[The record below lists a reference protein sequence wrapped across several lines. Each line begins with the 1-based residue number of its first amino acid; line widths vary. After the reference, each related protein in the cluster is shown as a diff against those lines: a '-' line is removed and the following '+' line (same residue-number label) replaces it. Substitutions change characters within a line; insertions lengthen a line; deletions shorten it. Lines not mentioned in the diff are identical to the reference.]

1 MQSNSQSSTT
11 TTANKRKIL
20 VTCALPYANGSIH
33 LGHLLEHI
41 QTDIWVRFQRM
52 RGNETYFVCADD
64 AHGTPIML
72 KAQELGVTP
81 EAMIAG
87 IRDEHMRD
95 FNDFHISFDNY
106 HSTHSDENKAFAE
119 EIYNKLHANG
129 HIKTRTISQLYDP
142 EKGMFLPD
150 RFVKGTCPKC
160 KSEDENG
167 DSCDNCGATY
177 SPTEVINP
185 RSVVS
190 GATPV
195 LKDSEHYFFDLPA
208 FEQMLK
214 DWTTG
219 GSLQEEMA
227 NKLSEWFESGLKQW
241 DISRDAPYFGFE
253 IPNAPGKFFYVWL
266 DAPIGYMGSFKNLC
280 AKENIDFDSFWLEN
294 SDAELYHF
302 IGKDIIYFHSLF
314 WPAMLEGAGY
324 RKPTSVY
331 AHGFVTV
338 NGAKM
343 SKSKGTFIKGRTYLE
358 HLNPEYLRYYYAA
371 KLTNR
376 IDDLDLNLEDF
387 AQRVNSDLVGKVV
400 NIASR
405 CASFI
410 TKRFDGMLSTHIDDQ
425 ALADEVTSA
434 GDRLAELYENRE
446 FGKAMREIMALADK
460 VNEYIAVK
468 EPWQLIKDET
478 KQQEVQDICSL
489 GINLFR
495 TLMIYLKP
503 VLPVLAESTES
514 FLNDELLWEG
524 HKTILTDHKINKFKA
539 LLQRV
544 DMDKINAMT
553 DASKESLGGESV
565 KEEKPKK
572 KKAKKEKVID
582 NSAALA
588 DPLGAD
594 PIAPEIQ
601 FDDFAKIDLRIA
613 KIIKAEHVEGADKLL
628 RLELALDSNDNGE
641 TRQVF
646 AGIKSAYQPE
656 DLQGKLTVMV
666 ANLAPRK
673 MRFGMSE
680 GMVLAAG
687 PGGKDLW
694 IMNPEGGAK
703 PGMKVK

>member
-1 MQSNSQSSTT
+1 MSQENSLQ
-11 TTANKRKIL
+11 KRKIL

-33 LGHLLEHI
+33 LGHMLEHI

-52 RGNETYFVCADD
+52 RGHETYFVCADD

-72 KAQELGVTP
+72 KAQELGITP
-81 EAMIAG
+81 EQMIDG
-87 IRDEHMRD
+87 VREEHMAD
-95 FNDFHISFDNY
+95 FNDFLISFDNY
-106 HSTHSDENKAFAE
+106 HSTHSDENKAFAS
-119 EIYNKLHANG
+119 EIYNRLNDSG
-129 HIKTRTISQLYDP
+129 YIKTRTISQLYDP

-195 LKDSEHYFFDLPA
+195 LRDSEHYFFDLPA

-227 NKLSEWFESGLKQW
+227 NKLNEWFESGLQQW

-253 IPNAPGKFFYVWL
+253 IPNAPGKYFYVWL

-280 AKENIDFDSFWLEN
+280 DKQGIDFDSYWN
-294 SDAELYHF
+294 KDSDAELYHF

-314 WPAMLEGAGY
+314 WPAMLEGAGF

-410 TKRFDGMLSTHIDDQ
+410 TKKFDGKLSSVVDDQ
-425 ALADEVTSA
+425 ALADEVMSA
-434 GDRLAELYENRE
+434 GDTLAALYENRE

-478 KQQEVQDICSL
+478 KQQDVHNICSL

-495 TLMIYLKP
+495 ILMIYLKP
-503 VLPVLAESTES
+503 VLPALAEKTQG
-514 FLNDELLWEG
+514 FLNDELVWDG
-524 HKTILTDHKINKFKA
+524 HKSLLKDHDINKFKA
-539 LLQRV
+539 LMQRIE
-544 DMDKINAMT
+544 MDKIEAMV
-553 DASKESLGGESV
+553 DASKENL
-565 KEEKPKK
+565 KE
-572 KKAKKEKVID
+572 
-582 NSAALA
+582 AAPAPTGPLA
-588 DPLGAD
+588 DD
-594 PIAPEIQ
+594 PISPEIS
-601 FDDFAKIDLRIA
+601 FDDFAKIDLRVA
-613 KIIKAEHVEGADKLL
+613 KIVVAEHVEKADKLL
-628 RLELALDSNDNGE
+628 RLELDIGGE

-656 DLQGKLTVMV
+656 DLVGKMTVMV

-694 IMNPEGGAK
+694 ILNPEEGAQ
-703 PGMKVK
+703 PGMRVK

>member
-1 MQSNSQSSTT
+1 MQTDNQ
-11 TTANKRKIL
+11 RKIL

-52 RGNETYFVCADD
+52 RGNQTYFVCADD

-72 KAQELGVTP
+72 KAQELGVSP
-81 EAMIAG
+81 EDMIAG
-87 IRDEHMRD
+87 VREEHMSD
-95 FNDFHISFDNY
+95 FNDFLISFDNY
-106 HSTHSDENKAFAE
+106 HSTHSDENRDFAS
-119 EIYNKLHANG
+119 EIYNKLKAAG
-129 HIKTRTISQLYDP
+129 HIKTRTISQLFDP

-160 KSEDENG
+160 GSEDENG

-185 RSVVS
+185 RSVIS

-195 LKDSEHYFFDLPA
+195 LRDSEHYFFDLPA

-214 DWTTG
+214 DWTTS
-219 GSLQEEMA
+219 GSLQDEMA
-227 NKLSEWFESGLKQW
+227 NKLNEWFESGLQQW

-253 IPNAPGKFFYVWL
+253 IPGAPGKFFYVWL

-280 AKENIDFDSFWLEN
+280 DRENIDFDTFWSKD

-343 SKSKGTFIKGRTYLE
+343 SKSKGTFIKGRTYLD

-371 KLTNR
+371 KLTHR

-410 TKRFDGMLSTHIDDQ
+410 TKRFDGILSANVDDQ
-425 ALADEVTSA
+425 ALADEVTQA
-434 GDRLAELYENRE
+434 GDKIAELYENRE

-468 EPWQLIKDET
+468 EPWVLIKDES
-478 KQQEVQDICSL
+478 QHQAVHDICSL

-503 VLPVLAESTES
+503 VLPKLAESTEA
-514 FLNDELLWEG
+514 FLNDELVWQG
-524 HKTILTDHKINKFKA
+524 HKMLLANHKINKFKA
-539 LLQRV
+539 LMQRV
-544 DMDKINAMT
+544 EMDKIEAMV
-553 DASKESLGGESV
+553 DASKESLQTEQ
-565 KEEKPKK
+565 
-572 KKAKKEKVID
+572 KAVTGP
-582 NSAALA
+582 LA
-588 DPLGAD
+588 DD
-594 PIAPEIQ
+594 PISEEIQ
-601 FDDFAKIDLRIA
+601 FDDFAKIDLRVA
-613 KIIKAEHVEGADKLL
+613 KIVKAEHVEKADKLL
-628 RLELALDSNDNGE
+628 RLELDLGGE

-656 DLQGKLTVMV
+656 DLEGKMTVMV

-694 IMNPEGGAK
+694 ILNPEEGAQ
-703 PGMKVK
+703 PGMRVK

>member
-1 MQSNSQSSTT
+1 MQSP
-11 TTANKRKIL
+11 NKRKIL

-52 RGNETYFVCADD
+52 RGHEIYFVCADD

-72 KAQELGVTP
+72 KAQELGVSP
-81 EAMIAG
+81 EEMIAG
-87 IRDEHMRD
+87 VRDEHMTD
-95 FNDFHISFDNY
+95 FNDFLISFDNY
-106 HSTHSDENKAFAE
+106 HSTHSDENREFAS
-119 EIYNKLHANG
+119 EIYNKLKDNG

-185 RSVVS
+185 RSVIS

-195 LKDSEHYFFDLPA
+195 LRDSEHYFFDLPA

-227 NKLSEWFESGLKQW
+227 NKLNEWFEQGLQQW

-253 IPNAPGKFFYVWL
+253 IPGAPGKFFYVWL

-280 AKENIDFDSFWLEN
+280 DRKNIDFDAYWNEN

-314 WPAMLEGAGY
+314 WPAMLEGSGY

-343 SKSKGTFIKGRTYLE
+343 SKSKGTFIKGRTYLD

-410 TKRFDGMLSTHIDDQ
+410 TKRFDGMLSSNVDDQ

-468 EPWQLIKDET
+468 EPWVLVKDES
-478 KQQEVQDICSL
+478 KQQEVQDVCSL

-503 VLPVLAESTES
+503 VLPKLAESTEA
-514 FLNDELLWEG
+514 FLNDELLWDS
-524 HKTILTDHKINKFKA
+524 HNTLLSDHKINKFKA
-539 LLQRV
+539 LMQRV
-544 DMDKINAMT
+544 EMDKIEAMV
-553 DASKESLGGESV
+553 DASKESLAES
-565 KEEKPKK
+565 KP
-572 KKAKKEKVID
+572 APTGP
-582 NSAALA
+582 LA
-588 DPLGAD
+588 DD

-601 FDDFAKIDLRIA
+601 FDDFAKIDLRVA
-613 KIIKAEHVEGADKLL
+613 KIVKAEHVEKADKLL
-628 RLELALDSNDNGE
+628 RLELDLGGE

-656 DLQGKLTVMV
+656 DLEGKLTVMV

-694 IMNPEGGAK
+694 ILNPEEGAQ
-703 PGMKVK
+703 PGMRVK

>member
-1 MQSNSQSSTT
+1 MSQEMSQE
-11 TTANKRKIL
+11 NNQKKRKIL

-52 RGNETYFVCADD
+52 RGHETHFVCADD

-72 KAQELGVTP
+72 KAQELGITP
-81 EAMIAG
+81 EQMIDG
-87 IRDEHMRD
+87 VREEHMAD
-95 FNDFHISFDNY
+95 FNDFLISFDNY
-106 HSTHSDENKAFAE
+106 HSTHSDENREFAS
-119 EIYNKLHANG
+119 EIYNKLNDKG

-160 KSEDENG
+160 GSEDENG

-177 SPTEVINP
+177 SPTEVLNP

-190 GATPV
+190 GATPI

-227 NKLSEWFESGLKQW
+227 NKLNEWFESGLQQW

-253 IPNAPGKFFYVWL
+253 IPNAPGKYFYVWL

-280 AKENIDFDSFWLEN
+280 DKKGIDFDSYWNEN

-343 SKSKGTFIKGRTYLE
+343 SKSKGTFIKGRTYLDY
-358 HLNPEYLRYYYAA
+358 LNPEYLRYYYAA

-410 TKRFDGMLSTHIDDQ
+410 TKRFDGMLSTNIDDQ
-425 ALADEVTSA
+425 ALADEVMAA
-434 GDRLAELYENRE
+434 GDSLAALYENRE

-468 EPWQLIKDET
+468 EPWQLVKDET

-495 TLMIYLKP
+495 ILMTYLKP
-503 VLPVLAESTES
+503 VLPALAEKTEG
-514 FLNDELLWEG
+514 FLNTELVWEG
-524 HKTILTDHKINKFKA
+524 HKTLLKDHKVNKFKA
-539 LLQRV
+539 LLQRIE
-544 DMDKINAMT
+544 MDKINEMT
-553 DASKESLGGESV
+553 DASKESLAPTAPAPTG
-565 KEEKPKK
+565 P
-572 KKAKKEKVID
+572 
-582 NSAALA
+582 LA
-588 DPLGAD
+588 DD
-594 PIAPEIQ
+594 PISPEIQ
-601 FDDFAKIDLRIA
+601 FDDFAKIDLRVA
-613 KIIKAEHVEGADKLL
+613 KIVKAEHVEKADKLL
-628 RLELALDSNDNGE
+628 RLELDLGGE

-656 DLQGKLTVMV
+656 DLEGKMTVMV

-694 IMNPEGGAK
+694 ILNPEDGAQ
-703 PGMKVK
+703 PGMRVK